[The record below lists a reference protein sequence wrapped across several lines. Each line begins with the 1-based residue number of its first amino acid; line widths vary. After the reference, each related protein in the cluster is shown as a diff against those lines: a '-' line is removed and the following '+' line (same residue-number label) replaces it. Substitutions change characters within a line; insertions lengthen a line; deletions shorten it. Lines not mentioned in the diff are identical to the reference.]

1 MQREIFIVSPSQSPQ
16 KKKKSPSGLMR
27 MPSLH
32 GTRLY
37 NPAKASVAPLRA
49 LQGTCGRK
57 GKAGAAPGLLC
68 IPQLQIHHHLWA
80 SHSVLN
86 QEFTEPK
93 GS

>member
-1 MQREIFIVSPSQSPQ
+1 
-16 KKKKSPSGLMR
+16 MR

-49 LQGTCGRK
+49 LQGTCGWK
-57 GKAGAAPGLLC
+57 GKAGAAPGLFC